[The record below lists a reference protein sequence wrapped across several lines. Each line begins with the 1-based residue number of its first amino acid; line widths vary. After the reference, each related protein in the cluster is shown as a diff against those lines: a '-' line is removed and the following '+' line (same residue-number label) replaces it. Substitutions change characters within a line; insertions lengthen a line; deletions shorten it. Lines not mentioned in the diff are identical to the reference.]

1 MRTRRP
7 VIRWKAGAC
16 ALLALLALGCA
27 LAHAQAPVDIP
38 SADGRVVH
46 AAWQPAGNVERWIV
60 SLHGTEGSA
69 KTDLGIWQRY
79 VAARGI
85 GVLSIQ
91 WWLGKGDDYLPPLA
105 IYREIDVA
113 AQKLGIAPGS
123 AMLHGFSRGE
133 TGIIFHADTGA
144 RFRTGKPDRAPD
156 NQQQS
161 GPDPEQQ
168 QTLSF
173 HAISPMWRSAHIL
186 WSEGKTGAGLCQPRS
201 LNHLAARQAA
211 TCGKCAA
218 SLGKARRGRREGSTR
233 RQKRSERD
241 DLCENVHLNS
251 P

>member
-27 LAHAQAPVDIP
+27 LAHAQGPVDIP

-105 IYREIDVA
+105 IYREIDGA
-113 AQKLGIAPGS
+113 AKKLGIAPGS
-123 AMLHGFSRGE
+123 AMLHGFSRGSANLYAVAAIDAGRGRKLFSLFVANAGGVSTDYPPNRAIAE
-133 TGIIFHADTGA
+133 
-144 RFRTGKPDRAPD
+144 GKFGSRPLANTRWITVCGGRDPHPDRAGCPGMRRTGQWLKERGARVVLAIED
-156 NQQQS
+156 PNS
-161 GPDPEQQ
+161 GHGALQLDP
-168 QTLSF
+168 
-173 HAISPMWRSAHIL
+173 R
-186 WSEGKTGAGLCQPRS
+186 
-201 LNHLAARQAA
+201 NAARALDSFL
-211 TCGKCAA
+211 K
-218 SLGKARRGRREGSTR
+218 
-233 RQKRSERD
+233 
-241 DLCENVHLNS
+241 
-251 P
+251 